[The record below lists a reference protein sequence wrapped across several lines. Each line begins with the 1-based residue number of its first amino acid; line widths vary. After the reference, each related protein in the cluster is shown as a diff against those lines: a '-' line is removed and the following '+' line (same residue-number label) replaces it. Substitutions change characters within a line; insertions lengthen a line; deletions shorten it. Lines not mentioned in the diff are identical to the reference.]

1 MACTR
6 GLQQQVQ
13 PQHSRQWGPAGPKC
27 GAPNSGS
34 ARSGQDVGPCGYRA
48 LTGPGVG
55 TTCWSPYQSASSCY
69 RRLDDLHRQRF
80 GPHAITPHWP
90 SRLRQRTAAPVE
102 SHLPGLGPSPAAR
115 VETCVSSLGLFVVSI
130 LGTSES
136 LCVGA
141 ATTTNLAPAF
151 ITGSGVTS
159 QTAQLSFTLDSR
171 ASSCFFRDCTDLTP
185 LRTQVPVALAD
196 PSVGPVVAH
205 NTTTLLCPAA
215 PSRFL
220 TGYYSPSFSRNL
232 VGVSH
237 LHDLSVVSTFPV
249 DVHVASC
256 TVGATGA
263 LLATFH
269 REPGSGLYSLDTGS
283 HHTKSGLVRLGLP
296 QSLALLPRSHA
307 PPCTPCIEGRQCAAS
322 HSSFSPTTAPFQT
335 LHLDVWGPSPVL
347 GPCHECYFLI
357 VVDDYFRYTTV
368 FPLRRK
374 VDIPTVLKPRL
385 LARGGT
391 QGLCG
396 LRLYLDCG
404 VCYAAHQLNLWP
416 SDARPRVTPVFLW
429 TGSLGV
435 AADFRVWGCL
445 AHVRA
450 PGANNLSP
458 RTRACIFPGF
468 PMAASGWVFYD
479 PPPLVALIA
488 PPSSRPALSGVSH
501 VTPQSSPPQH
511 PVPVVSGGTGGAVA
525 EGEGTGAAGAGGV
538 GSGGAGG
545 VCKVHLTPLAVD
557 HGLTT
562 PLSDESFKSSG
573 PYPEQVGCLI
583 PVIA

>member
-269 REPGSGLYSLDTGS
+269 REPGSGL
-283 HHTKSGLVRLGLP
+283 P

-391 QGLCG
+391 QGLWIIQSYTLPSSPQHNGVAKRRIG
-396 LRLYLDCG
+396 LVMEVAQISMCHADAPQFLWPQA

-429 TGSLGV
+429 T
-435 AADFRVWGCL
+435 
-445 AHVRA
+445 
-450 PGANNLSP
+450 
-458 RTRACIFPGF
+458 
-468 PMAASGWVFYD
+468 
-479 PPPLVALIA
+479 
-488 PPSSRPALSGVSH
+488 GVSH